1 MRNECSRVTRRRLM
15 LETGGALTAALLPRR
30 VAIAAEPAGRVITE
44 LSRYLAQAK
53 VSTLP
58 AHVIEK
64 AKHHILDTLGAMV
77 SGAELPPGRAAIRFA
92 KSYGGEKIATVAAS
106 KVLCGPIEA
115 ALANGVL
122 AHSDETDDSWPNGWH
137 PGCNVIPAALAV
149 GEQFGISGAHFL
161 RAVTLGYDIGS
172 RFLIALRPG
181 VFQTHK
187 STHSIGGVF
196 GAAAAAACAAGLNPQ
211 QMRWLIDYTAQQCS
225 GIAAWDRDS
234 EHIEKGFVFGG
245 MPARSG
251 VTAALLV
258 HTGWTGVDD
267 VLIRNRQLPRGKR
280 AAWSSGSIN
289 RQTRRALRDHGHQY
303 QKMDRRLT
311 DSSTPGRLGNHA
323 EEAFF

>member
-1 MRNECSRVTRRRLM
+1 M

-53 VSTLP
+53 DSTLP
-58 AHVIEK
+58 ANVIEK

-161 RAVTLGYDIGS
+161 RAVTLGYDIG
-172 RFLIALRPG
+172 
-181 VFQTHK
+181 
-187 STHSIGGVF
+187 
-196 GAAAAAACAAGLNPQ
+196 
-211 QMRWLIDYTAQQCS
+211 
-225 GIAAWDRDS
+225 
-234 EHIEKGFVFGG
+234 
-245 MPARSG
+245 
-251 VTAALLV
+251 
-258 HTGWTGVDD
+258 
-267 VLIRNRQLPRGKR
+267 
-280 AAWSSGSIN
+280 
-289 RQTRRALRDHGHQY
+289 
-303 QKMDRRLT
+303 
-311 DSSTPGRLGNHA
+311 
-323 EEAFF
+323 